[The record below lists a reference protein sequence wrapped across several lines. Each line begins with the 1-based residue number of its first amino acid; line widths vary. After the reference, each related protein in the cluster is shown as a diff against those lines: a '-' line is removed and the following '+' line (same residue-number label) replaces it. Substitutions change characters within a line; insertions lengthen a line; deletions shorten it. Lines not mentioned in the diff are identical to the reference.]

1 MAPLVIQ
8 FTSRARREMR
18 EILGFI
24 AQDNPAAASSLAEQ
38 IMKGLE
44 HKAQFPKSGRVIP
57 EVPEHPARELVMPPA
72 RIFYLTNNVSLY
84 VLSISRSERLL
95 RLDQLEH

>member
-1 MAPLVIQ
+1 MASLKIQ
-8 FTSRARREMR
+8 FTTRARREMR

-24 AQDNPAAASSLAEQ
+24 AQDNPKAASDLARQ
-38 IMKGLE
+38 IMKGIE

-57 EVPEHPARELVMPPA
+57 EVPEHPARELVLPPC
-72 RIFYLTNNVSLY
+72 RIFYITDKTTIY

-95 RLDQLEH
+95 RLTQLGN